1 MSEQSSI
8 SVVICAMNDER
19 FIARTITS
27 VISQGYERLQ
37 VHVQLSRRTSDRTRE
52 IVEGYPVQLFVEED
66 SGVPDAL
73 NRGFLATSGEAC
85 IFLGADDPLLPGSIQ
100 VLADTLAANPSAG
113 FVYGD
118 IEYIDAY
125 DQPFQ
130 RQTGR
135 SFDVDEMFWYNWVPT
150 QSVAVRREALREVGM
165 YRTGIINADWD
176 LWIRLGARFPSV
188 YVPALLAQYR
198 VHDGSNSLNN
208 LHQMAR
214 DTRAVTDSL
223 LEVPD
228 VQVALRRG
236 EARARAG
243 GYLWASR
250 LYTLANAPDEARR
263 LIVQAIRSYP
273 RAALT
278 KRGII
283 AGVASMLGGNHFAR
297 LRRRGRAAG

>member
-1 MSEQSSI
+1 MSRQPSI

-27 VISQGYERLQ
+27 ALSQGYERLQ
-37 VHVQLSRRTSDRTRE
+37 VHVQLSRRTTDRTRE
-52 IVEGYPVQLFVEED
+52 IVEGFPVQLRVEED

-73 NRGFLATSGEAC
+73 NRGFMATAGEAC
-85 IFLGADDPLLPGSIQ
+85 IFLGADDPLLPGSLQ
-100 VLADTLAANPSAG
+100 VLADALTAHPSAG

-135 SFDVDEMFWYNWVPT
+135 AFDVDEMFWYNWVPT

-188 YVPALLAQYR
+188 YLASLLAQYR

-208 LHQMAR
+208 LRQMAA

-223 LEVPD
+223 LSRHD
-228 VQVALRRG
+228 VRAALRRG

-243 GYLWASR
+243 GYLWASQ

-263 LIVQAIRSYP
+263 LLSEAIGGYP
-273 RAALT
+273 RAAVT

-283 AGVASMLGGNHFAR
+283 AGVASLLGAKRFAS
-297 LRRRGRAAG
+297 LRRRGRAPG